1 MAKIDPNKLTGPQK
15 AAIFLMLM
23 GEEFTSEVYKYLD
36 EEDIKRIG
44 IEMAKIDYIP
54 SEAVKK
60 ILEEANI
67 EAKEMLGDL
76 SVVPEEFLKQ
86 SLLKAYG
93 EKGKELYEE
102 IKKEIG
108 PETFK
113 KLRKLDPKTIASF
126 LSNEHPQTVAIILA
140 HLDPDL
146 SGQVLQLL
154 PEKIRGEVLLR
165 IALLNKVDPEI
176 VKEISDALEA
186 ELQSIGSVLGK
197 KIGGPEK
204 AAEVLSHAG
213 RELEDELLTEIEDE
227 NPTLAEEIRKYLFTF
242 EDFLKVDDFSI
253 QTLLREISTDD
264 LKLALKGASP
274 EVKEKFFRNMSK
286 RAADLL
292 KEELELM
299 PPVRIT
305 EVEKA
310 QQNIIKTA
318 KKLEQEGKIVLTRG
332 EEEFV

>member
-76 SVVPEEFLKQ
+76 SVTPEEFLKQ

-227 NPTLAEEIRKYLFTF
+227 NPTLAEEIRRYLFTF

-299 PPVRIT
+299 PPVRVT

>member
-76 SVVPEEFLKQ
+76 SVTPEEFLKQ

-186 ELQSIGSVLGK
+186 ELQSVGSVLGK

-227 NPTLAEEIRKYLFTF
+227 NPTLAEEIRRYLFTF

-292 KEELELM
+292 KDELELM

>member
-1 MAKIDPNKLTGPQK
+1 MAKIDPDKLTGPQK

-23 GEEFTSEVYKYLD
+23 GEEFTSEVYKHLD

-44 IEMAKIDYIP
+44 IEMAKIEYIP
-54 SEAVKK
+54 AEAVKK
-60 ILEEANI
+60 VLEEANI
-67 EAKEMLGDL
+67 EAKEMLGDIN
-76 SVVPEEFLKQ
+76 VTPEEFLKQ

-126 LSNEHPQTVAIILA
+126 LSNEHPQTIAIILV
-140 HLDPDL
+140 HLDPFL
-146 SGQVLQLL
+146 AGQVLQLL
-154 PEKIRGEVLLR
+154 PERIRGEVLLR
-165 IALLNKVDPEI
+165 IALLDKVDPEI
-176 VKEISDALEA
+176 VKEISDSLEA
-186 ELQSIGSVLGK
+186 ELQSVGGALGK

-213 RELEDELLTEIEDE
+213 RELEDELLTEIEDD
-227 NPTLAEEIRKYLFTF
+227 NPALAEEIRKYLFTF
-242 EDFLKVDDFSI
+242 EDFIKVDDFAI

-264 LKLALKGASP
+264 LKLALKGASS

-292 KEELELM
+292 KEELEMM

-310 QQNIIKTA
+310 QQNIIRTA

>member
-54 SEAVKK
+54 SEAVNK

-67 EAKEMLGDL
+67 EAKKVLGDL
-76 SVVPEEFLKQ
+76 SVTPEEFLKQ

-93 EKGKELYEE
+93 EKGKEIYEE
-102 IKKEIG
+102 IRKETG

-154 PEKIRGEVLLR
+154 PEKMRGEVLLR

-176 VKEISDALEA
+176 IKEISNALEA
-186 ELQSIGSVLGK
+186 ELQSVGGALGK

-227 NPTLAEEIRKYLFTF
+227 NPTLAEEIRRYLFTF

-253 QTLLREISTDD
+253 QTLLREISPDD

-292 KEELELM
+292 KDELELM
-299 PPVRIT
+299 PPVRVT

>member
-76 SVVPEEFLKQ
+76 SVTPEEFLKQ

>member
-44 IEMAKIDYIP
+44 IEMAKIEYIP
-54 SEAVKK
+54 AEAVKK
-60 ILEEANI
+60 VLEEANI
-67 EAKEMLGDL
+67 EVKEILGNINV
-76 SVVPEEFLKQ
+76 SPEEFLKQ

-93 EKGKELYEE
+93 EKGRELYEE

-108 PETFK
+108 PEIFK

-126 LSNEHPQTVAIILA
+126 LANEHPQTIAIILV
-140 HLDPDL
+140 HLDPYL

-154 PEKIRGEVLLR
+154 PERIRGDVLLR
-165 IALLNKVDPEI
+165 IALLDKIDPEI
-176 VKEISDALEA
+176 VKEISDSLEA
-186 ELQSIGSVLGK
+186 ELQSVGGVLGK

-204 AAEVLSHAG
+204 AAEILAHAG
-213 RELEDELLTEIEDE
+213 RTLEDELLTEIEDE
-227 NPTLAEEIRKYLFTF
+227 NPALAEEIRKHLFTF
-242 EDFLKVDDFSI
+242 EDFLKVDDFAI

-274 EVKEKFFRNMSK
+274 QVKEKFFRNMSK

-310 QQNIIKTA
+310 QQNIIRTA

>member
-23 GEEFTSEVYKYLD
+23 GEEFTAQVYKYLD

-44 IEMAKIDYIP
+44 IEMAKLEYIP
-54 SEAVKK
+54 AEAVRKV
-60 ILEEANI
+60 LEEANI
-67 EAKEMLGDL
+67 EAKEILGDITV
-76 SVVPEEFLKQ
+76 SPEEFLKQ
-86 SLLKAYG
+86 SLVKAYG
-93 EKGKELYEE
+93 EKGKEIYEE

-108 PETFK
+108 PEIFR
-113 KLRKLDPKTIASF
+113 KLKKLDPKTIASF
-126 LSNEHPQTVAIILA
+126 LANEHPQTIAIILV
-140 HLDPDL
+140 HLEPEL
-146 SGQVLQLL
+146 SGQVLQFL

-165 IALLNKVDPEI
+165 IALLSKVDPEI
-176 VKEISDALEA
+176 VKEISDALES
-186 ELQSIGSVLGK
+186 ELLSVGGALGK

-204 AAEVLSHAG
+204 AAEILSHAG
-213 RELEDELLTEIEDE
+213 RDLEDEILSEIEDE
-227 NPTLAEEIRKYLFTF
+227 NPALAEDIRKYLFTF
-242 EDFLKVDDFSI
+242 EDFLKVDDFAI

-286 RAADLL
+286 RAADLI
-292 KEELELM
+292 KEELEM
-299 PPVRIT
+299 MGPVRVS

-310 QQNIIKTA
+310 QQNIIRVA
-318 KKLEQEGKIVLTRG
+318 KRLEQEGKIVLSKG

>member
-1 MAKIDPNKLTGPQK
+1 MPPKLVLSAPPEEEVAGPMSQEIALGIIKSQPERTAMLIKKWLLEESLEERKKLYLKLDIKMAKIDPTKLTGPQK
-15 AAIFLMLM
+15 AAIFLMLI

-54 SEAVKK
+54 SKAVRK

-76 SVVPEEFLKQ
+76 SVTPEEFLKQ

-126 LSNEHPQTVAIILA
+126 LSNEHPQTLAIILA

-154 PEKIRGEVLLR
+154 PEKMRGEVLLR

-186 ELQSIGSVLGK
+186 ELQSVGGALGK
-197 KIGGPEK
+197 KLGGLEK
-204 AAEVLSHAG
+204 AVEVLSRAE

-227 NPTLAEEIRKYLFTF
+227 NPTSRRNKKISLYL
-242 EDFLKVDDFSI
+242 
-253 QTLLREISTDD
+253 
-264 LKLALKGASP
+264 
-274 EVKEKFFRNMSK
+274 
-286 RAADLL
+286 
-292 KEELELM
+292 
-299 PPVRIT
+299 
-305 EVEKA
+305 
-310 QQNIIKTA
+310 
-318 KKLEQEGKIVLTRG
+318 
-332 EEEFV
+332 

>member
-15 AAIFLMLM
+15 AAIFLILM

-44 IEMAKIDYIP
+44 IEMAKIEYIP
-54 SEAVKK
+54 AEAVKK

-67 EAKEMLGDL
+67 EAKEMMGDL
-76 SVVPEEFLKQ
+76 SITPEEFLKQ
-86 SLLKAYG
+86 SLFKAYG
-93 EKGKELYEE
+93 EKGKEIYEE
-102 IKKEIG
+102 IKKELG

-126 LSNEHPQTVAIILA
+126 LSNEHPQTVAIILV
-140 HLDPDL
+140 HLDSDL
-146 SGQVLQLL
+146 AGQVLQLL
-154 PEKIRGEVLLR
+154 PERIRGEVLYR
-165 IALLNKVDPEI
+165 IALLNKVDPEV

-186 ELQSIGSVLGK
+186 ELQSVGGALGK
-197 KIGGPEK
+197 KIGGPER
-204 AAEVLSHAG
+204 AAEILSHAG

-227 NPTLAEEIRKYLFTF
+227 NPTLAEEIRRYLFTF
-242 EDFLKVDDFSI
+242 EDFLKVDDFAI

-264 LKLALKGASP
+264 LKLALKGAPP

-286 RAADLL
+286 RAADLI
-292 KEELELM
+292 KDELEMM